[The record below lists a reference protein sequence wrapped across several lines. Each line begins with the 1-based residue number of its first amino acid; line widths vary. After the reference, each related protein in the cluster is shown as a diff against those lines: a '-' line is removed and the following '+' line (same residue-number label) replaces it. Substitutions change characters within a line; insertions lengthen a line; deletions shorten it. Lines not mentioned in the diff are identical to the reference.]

1 MKIKLLPEIWIGKV
15 VIEMKSPLIKR
26 LPRELKEDLV
36 KYLVIFLFMTLTIG
50 FISGFLVAGGSMQ
63 TAYDESFEK
72 YNIEFGHFV
81 LKQEADDSLIET
93 IEKENVSIYK
103 NYYMDID
110 TDSNL
115 DGNNNSTLRIF
126 KNREKVNKVCVMEGS
141 LPTTSREIAID
152 RMYADNNEVK
162 VGDFVNVDGKKLK
175 ISGLVALSDYS
186 ALFSDNTDLMFDSVL
201 FGVAIVT
208 DDLFEIYH
216 HNINYCYSWLYDREP
231 ENEIEEK
238 EKSDDFLEELYKK
251 VYAAG
256 NDIDIYIPRYQNS
269 AINFTGDDIG
279 GDKAMMLVLLYIL
292 IAILAFVFAVTI
304 SHTIV
309 RESTVIGTLRAMG
322 YSKAE
327 LIRHYLT
334 LPMLVSVAAAIA
346 GNVLGYTVFKY
357 MVVSMYYG
365 SYSLPTYETIWN
377 GDAFVLTTIIPMII
391 MLIIN
396 LFFLVNKL
404 SLSPL
409 KFIRRDLSK
418 NKKKKAFRL
427 NSKIKFMSRF
437 RLRIIFQNRVNYA
450 TLFIGILFANVLL
463 LFGLM
468 MHPLLEHYQDSVLD
482 NMIADYQYILKVP
495 VEVKNKEAEKYAVT
509 TLQFEQKS
517 LSEEI
522 SIYGIE
528 NNSKYLKKKVTD
540 GYYISNSMAEK
551 YKIKEGDTVTL
562 KEKYGD
568 KTYKFQVKGIIDYP
582 ASLAFFIDKSEF
594 NNIFDKEEDYYS
606 GYFSDK
612 ELNIEEQD
620 IASVITEE
628 DLTKVSR
635 QLNVSMGN
643 MFYMV
648 EVFAIVLFVLLIH
661 LLTKLIIEKNSN
673 SISMVK
679 ILGYRNKE
687 IGRLYL
693 LSTTWMVIISLIISI
708 FIATEVIDMIYFEMM
723 KEYSGW
729 LTLYIEPKV
738 YVEMFVMGVVCYV
751 LVALLQFIKIK
762 KIPMDEALKNIE

>member
-1 MKIKLLPEIWIGKV
+1 MKN
-15 VIEMKSPLIKR
+15 PLMKR
-26 LPRELKEDLV
+26 LPKELKEDFV

-50 FISGFLVAGGSMQ
+50 FISGFLVAGGSLQ

-81 LKQEADDSLIET
+81 LKHEADNPLIEA
-93 IEKENVSIYK
+93 IEKEKVSVYK

-110 TDSNL
+110 TDSDL
-115 DGNNNSTLRIF
+115 GGKNNSTLRIF
-126 KNREKVNKVCVMEGS
+126 KNREEVNKVCVMEGE
-141 LPTTSREIAID
+141 LPATDGEIAID
-152 RMYADNNEVK
+152 RMYADNNEIK
-162 VGDFVNVDGKKLK
+162 VGDFIKVGGTKLK
-175 ISGLVALSDYS
+175 VSALVALSDYS
-186 ALFSDNTDLMFDSVL
+186 AMFSDNTDLMFDSVL

-208 DDLFEIYH
+208 DDLFDAYQ
-216 HNINYCYSWLYDREP
+216 HNINYCYSWLYNNAP
-231 ENEIEEK
+231 ENDTEEK
-238 EKSDDFLEELYKK
+238 EMSDDFLEELYKK
-251 VYAAG
+251 VYASG
-256 NDIDIYIPRYQNS
+256 NDIDIYVPRYQNA

-279 GDKAMMLVLLYIL
+279 GDQAMMLVLLYIL
-292 IAILAFVFAVTI
+292 IAILAFVFGVTI

-327 LIRHYLT
+327 LIRHYLA
-334 LPMLVSVAAAIA
+334 LPMLVSVVAAVA
-346 GNVLGYTVFKY
+346 GNILGYTVFKKL
-357 MVVSMYYG
+357 VASMYYS

-396 LFFLVNKL
+396 LFFLIKKL

-409 KFIRRDLSK
+409 KFIRRDLNKS
-418 NKKKKAFRL
+418 KKKKAFRL

-437 RLRIIFQNRVNYA
+437 RLRIIFQNRVNYI
-450 TLFIGILFANVLL
+450 TLFIGILFANILL

-468 MHPLLEHYQDSVLD
+468 MHPLLEHYQDSVLES
-482 NMIADYQYILKVP
+482 MIADYQYILKTP
-495 VEVKNKEAEKYAVT
+495 VEVKNEEAEKYAAT
-509 TLQFEQKS
+509 ALQYEQES

-528 NNSKYLKKKVTD
+528 QNSKYIKSKITD

-562 KEKYGD
+562 KEKYAD
-568 KTYKFQVKGIIDYP
+568 KTYKFQVKGIINYP
-582 ASLAFFIDKSEF
+582 ASLAFFMDKDEF
-594 NNIFDKEEDYYS
+594 NNVFGKEEDYYS

-612 ELNIEEQD
+612 ELSIKEQD

-643 MFYMV
+643 MFYMI

-679 ILGYRNKE
+679 ILGYRNGE
-687 IGRLYL
+687 IGKLYL
-693 LSTTWMVIISLIISI
+693 LATTWIVMISLILSI
-708 FIATEVIDMIYFEMM
+708 FLATKVIDVIYFEMM
-723 KEYSGW
+723 KGYSGW
-729 LTLYIEPKV
+729 LTLYIHPKV
-738 YVEMFVMGVVCYV
+738 YIEMFVLGAVCYV
-751 LVALLQFIKIK
+751 LVALLQFKKIK
-762 KIPMDEALKNIE
+762 KIPMDKALKNVE